1 MNVDINIDHYLS
13 EEDKLELA
21 RDLFKEEL
29 RKGFIEEVKEKRID
43 NYERVITNAVFHF
56 LHSEVD
62 NILGTDHIH
71 IIRKG
76 VDKVLKKD
84 LTYSVFRSPSLW
96 GDKKSRAQE
105 IMDEAVEAN
114 KELAYSKV
122 KEALE
127 KVDLEGLDGYLLGEV
142 LTDIIKEKLKS

>member
-1 MNVDINIDHYLS
+1 MKVDINIDDYLS

-21 RDLFKEEL
+21 KDLFKEEL
-29 RKGFIEEVKEKRID
+29 RKGFIEQAKGKRIE

-62 NILGTDHIH
+62 SIIGADHMD
-71 IIRKG
+71 IIKKG
-76 VDKVLKKD
+76 VKKVISKD
-84 LTYSVFRSPSLW
+84 LSYSVFRSPSLW

-114 KELAYSKV
+114 REIAVKKV

-127 KVDLEGLDGYLLGEV
+127 KVDLTGLDDYLLGEV
-142 LTDIIKEKLKS
+142 LTDIIKEKLKA

>member
-1 MNVDINIDHYLS
+1 MTVDINIDNYLS

-29 RKGFIEEVKEKRID
+29 RKGFLEGQEEKRVD
-43 NYERVITNAVFHF
+43 NYERVINNSIYHY
-56 LHSEVD
+56 LGSEID
-62 NILGTDHIH
+62 SILGTDHKEVIEKNVKR
-71 IIRKG
+71 IIS
-76 VDKVLKKD
+76 KD

-114 KELAYSKV
+114 KELAVSKV

-127 KVDLEGLDGYLLGEV
+127 KIDLNGLDDYLLGEV
-142 LTDIIKEKLKS
+142 LMDVIKEKLKQ